1 MHLYACN
8 LFKTL
13 SWLRQFKFK
22 AASSAKQPYTGRIVR
37 TFAEEKIGKNPK
49 LLEDY
54 KAFVEDIVVKRYI
67 RRAPPYQRES
77 VCEVKTWFIPHR
89 GVYHP
94 HRPGKICVV
103 FDCAA
108 RYRGKSVKD
117 LVFKGPDITNFL
129 LEVLLQDFARN
140 MWQLWRTSSQCS
152 TSLECLTLT
161 VFISPVSVVAKW
173 QIIMRIGRILDD
185 SSSVWRCI
193 VSCLFKF
200 CPPEN
205 GRR

>member
-67 RRAPPYQRES
+67 RRPPPYQRES
-77 VCEVKTWFIPHR
+77 VCEVKTWYIPHR

-94 HRPGKICVV
+94 QGQ
-103 FDCAA
+103 
-108 RYRGKSVKD
+108 VKY
-117 LVFKGPDITNFL
+117 V
-129 LEVLLQDFARN
+129 
-140 MWQLWRTSSQCS
+140 WS
-152 TSLECLTLT
+152 LT
-161 VFISPVSVVAKW
+161 VQRGIGESQSKIWYSEDQTSPIFFWKSSYKISLGTCGSYGGHRVNV
-173 QIIMRIGRILDD
+173 
-185 SSSVWRCI
+185 
-193 VSCLFKF
+193 
-200 CPPEN
+200 PP
-205 GRR
+205 R

>member
-67 RRAPPYQRES
+67 RRPPSLSKGISLRSQD
-77 VCEVKTWFIPHR
+77 V
-89 GVYHP
+89 VYSP
-94 HRPGKICVV
+94 PWGLSSTQ
-103 FDCAA
+103 A
-108 RYRGKSVKD
+108 R
-117 LVFKGPDITNFL
+117 
-129 LEVLLQDFARN
+129 
-140 MWQLWRTSSQCS
+140 
-152 TSLECLTLT
+152 
-161 VFISPVSVVAKW
+161 
-173 QIIMRIGRILDD
+173 
-185 SSSVWRCI
+185 
-193 VSCLFKF
+193 
-200 CPPEN
+200 
-205 GRR
+205 

>member
-108 RYRGKSVKD
+108 RYRGKSKIWYSKD
-117 LVFKGPDITNFL
+117 
-129 LEVLLQDFARN
+129 Q
-140 MWQLWRTSSQCS
+140 TSPIFFWKSS
-152 TSLECLTLT
+152 YKISLGTCGSYGGHR
-161 VFISPVSVVAKW
+161 VNV
-173 QIIMRIGRILDD
+173 
-185 SSSVWRCI
+185 
-193 VSCLFKF
+193 
-200 CPPEN
+200 PP
-205 GRR
+205 R

>member
-49 LLEDY
+49 L
-54 KAFVEDIVVKRYI
+54 
-67 RRAPPYQRES
+67 Q
-77 VCEVKTWFIPHR
+77 VKTWYIPHR

-94 HRPGKICVV
+94 YRPGKICVV

-152 TSLECLTLT
+152 TSLEYLTLT

-173 QIIMRIGRILDD
+173 QLIMCIGRILDD

>member
-67 RRAPPYQRES
+67 RRPPPYQSRRGS
-77 VCEVKTWFIPHR
+77 FPTVGFIIHTGQVKYVW
-89 GVYHP
+89 
-94 HRPGKICVV
+94 
-103 FDCAA
+103 
-108 RYRGKSVKD
+108 S
-117 LVFKGPDITNFL
+117 
-129 LEVLLQDFARN
+129 
-140 MWQLWRTSSQCS
+140 
-152 TSLECLTLT
+152 LT
-161 VFISPVSVVAKW
+161 VQRGIGESRSKIWYSKDQTSPIFFWKSSYKIS
-173 QIIMRIGRILDD
+173 L
-185 SSSVWRCI
+185 
-193 VSCLFKF
+193 
-200 CPPEN
+200 
-205 GRR
+205 